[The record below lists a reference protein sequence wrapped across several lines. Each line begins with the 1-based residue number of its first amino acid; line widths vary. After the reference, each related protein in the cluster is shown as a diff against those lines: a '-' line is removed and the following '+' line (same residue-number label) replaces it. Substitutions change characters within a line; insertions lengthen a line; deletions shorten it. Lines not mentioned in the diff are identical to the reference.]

1 MILIYINKHLLT
13 QVILLKKIKISLTVI
28 NCAQKVVFLYG
39 KIIMK
44 DLNLLETVFIIQVCV
59 TIYLKDIMIKM
70 KVF

>member
-1 MILIYINKHLLT
+1 MILIYINRHLLT
-13 QVILLKKIKISLTVI
+13 QVILLKKIKILLTVI
-28 NCAQKVVFLYG
+28 NYAQKVVFRYG

-44 DLNLLETVFIIQVCV
+44 DLNLLGTVFIIQVCV

>member
-13 QVILLKKIKISLTVI
+13 QVIQLKKIKISLTVI
-28 NCAQKVVFLYG
+28 NYAQKVVFLYG

-59 TIYLKDIMIKM
+59 TIYMKDTMIKM

>member
-28 NCAQKVVFLYG
+28 NYAQKIVFLYG

-59 TIYLKDIMIKM
+59 TIYMKDTMIKM

>member
-13 QVILLKKIKISLTVI
+13 QVILLKKIKILLMVI
-28 NCAQKVVFLYG
+28 NCAQKAVFLYG